1 MRNDECLGMHC
12 QAMNAQPGPITRD
25 SGAAHLGQ
33 ASVRHLSSIVPRRL
47 LLGVVLIGIAA
58 AAYGQTG
65 SYPVKPIRLII
76 PFGTGGATDT
86 AFRII
91 APKLG
96 EALGQQVVIDNRPG
110 AGSTIGAALVANA
123 PADGYTLLGTSNVHV
138 LSAAVYKGLSYHPVN
153 DFEAV
158 AQLAESCTVQVVHPS
173 LPARSVKELIAL
185 AKARPG
191 KIDFA
196 TAGVGTGQHMHMA
209 LFMAMTGAELT
220 HVPYKGS
227 GQSVPDLI
235 AGRVQV
241 MMGATSILVPHVHAG
256 RLRALAVSS
265 ARRSQFIPAVPTLD
279 ESGVKGYEATLRDG
293 LLARKGVPAE
303 IVARLER
310 ELQKI
315 MSAPDVQKVILS
327 VGSEPAYGSSQ
338 QFGALLKSEHETWT
352 RVVQKI
358 GIKVE

>member
-1 MRNDECLGMHC
+1 MSAEFGSINRHRGATELKPKGFQHSSFIVAHWLLVSALFMGG
-12 QAMNAQPGPITRD
+12 AVNA
-25 SGAAHLGQ
+25 
-33 ASVRHLSSIVPRRL
+33 
-47 LLGVVLIGIAA
+47 
-58 AAYGQTG
+58 YCQTG
-65 SYPVKPIRLII
+65 NYPVKPIRLII

-173 LPARSVKELIAL
+173 LPARSVRELIAL

-209 LFMAMTGAELT
+209 LFMAMTGAGMT
-220 HVPYKGS
+220 H
-227 GQSVPDLI
+227 
-235 AGRVQV
+235 
-241 MMGATSILVPHVHAG
+241 
-256 RLRALAVSS
+256 
-265 ARRSQFIPAVPTLD
+265 
-279 ESGVKGYEATLRDG
+279 
-293 LLARKGVPAE
+293 
-303 IVARLER
+303 
-310 ELQKI
+310 
-315 MSAPDVQKVILS
+315 
-327 VGSEPAYGSSQ
+327 
-338 QFGALLKSEHETWT
+338 
-352 RVVQKI
+352 
-358 GIKVE
+358 